1 MLNYLKIQKIEFL
14 ITFDTFDLLLAKFL
28 FIIVN
33 ILKVSENHPVVY
45 KALFE
50 TFELF
55 KAIIKV
61 KILLNCKSHSL
72 LEAMNAYVDVSLDFY
87 KENFI
92 MVYPDILE
100 NYKNAIKYLNDLL
113 DTKELNEDLR
123 LRILQTLHKY
133 TIQVDKF
140 KESYFGISQ
149 DKNDVVDSI
158 GVKFA
163 SQLLV

>member
-1 MLNYLKIQKIEFL
+1 
-14 ITFDTFDLLLAKFL
+14 
-28 FIIVN
+28 
-33 ILKVSENHPVVY
+33 
-45 KALFE
+45 
-50 TFELF
+50 
-55 KAIIKV
+55 
-61 KILLNCKSHSL
+61 
-72 LEAMNAYVDVSLDFY
+72 MNAYVDVSLDFY

-100 NYKNAIKYLNDLL
+100 NYKNAIKYLNSLL